1 MICIMPSTVI
11 CLYLNNMNSI
21 GLPKN
26 QTHQIVEELN
36 VLLATY
42 SVLYMN
48 TRGFHWNIK
57 GRDFFE
63 LHLKFEEIYNTLVVQ
78 IDEIA
83 ERILT
88 LEGSPLHSFT
98 NNVKYSIVEECVH
111 IKDGKEALRVIMES
125 YTAIIVK
132 QRDILKLAAE
142 INDEGTVSQMS
153 DYIKQQEKEVWMFRS
168 YLA

>member
-1 MICIMPSTVI
+1 MPSTVI

-26 QTHQIVEELN
+26 QTHLIVEELN

-153 DYIKQQEKEVWMFRS
+153 DYIKQQEKDVWMFRS

>member
-1 MICIMPSTVI
+1 MEDKLSIFGV
-11 CLYLNNMNSI
+11 MNSI

-57 GRDFFE
+57 GREFFE
-63 LHLKFEEIYNTLVVQ
+63 LHLKFEEIYNALVIQ

-88 LEGSPLHSFT
+88 LEGILIHSYT
-98 NNVKYSIVEECVH
+98 NNVKYSLVEESVN
-111 IKDGKEALRVIMES
+111 IKDGKEALKLILES

-132 QRDILKLAAE
+132 QRDILKMAAE

-153 DYIKQQEKEVWMFRS
+153 DYIKQQEKDVWMFRS